1 MRLIDAD
8 DAVRILACMAEWFPP
23 EDFDRLDFAHDFIES
38 RMTEP
43 VWISVNDRLPED
55 EEPVLI
61 YTEYEQM
68 FVASRNNNGKWYGDF
83 VIVDN
88 AVYWMPLPEPPE
100 LEDAAD

>member
-43 VWISVNDRLPED
+43 VWISVNDHLP
-55 EEPVLI
+55 
-61 YTEYEQM
+61 
-68 FVASRNNNGKWYGDF
+68 NNGTTVLAHNYYGISTMYREGDEWMYDVGF
-83 VIVDN
+83 ERAPVPD
-88 AVYWMPLPEPPE
+88 YWMPLPEPPME
-100 LEDAAD
+100 AKE